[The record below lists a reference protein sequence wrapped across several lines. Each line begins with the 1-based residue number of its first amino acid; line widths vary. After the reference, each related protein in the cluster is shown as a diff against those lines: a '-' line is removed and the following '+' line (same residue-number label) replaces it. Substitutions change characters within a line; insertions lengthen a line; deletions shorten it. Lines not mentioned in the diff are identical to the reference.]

1 MSNNTNN
8 IPKFNTLFK
17 PLLIEQFF
25 QMLLGNVDI
34 FLLSKVEDSA
44 VASVGMAKQL
54 LTISTMVLGIVT
66 LGSTILFLHYS
77 SNPDKEKMQSIIRQS
92 IFLNLT
98 LSILLFL
105 NIFIFG
111 NSLLLL
117 IKTPLE
123 ILDTSKIYLYI
134 VGFGLI
140 FQSIMSISSS
150 VLRSFAYVNIAMK
163 ISVIIN
169 LTNIIGN
176 AVVIFFPGVFFQ
188 NSIVGI
194 SVVTLSSYMLGAVLS
209 IYLLKENLPT
219 YFSGL
224 FRFKFDFKIIKEI
237 LKLGIPSAMES
248 ISHIISQTIIT
259 SIIATMGTLVITS
272 KIYAQTITSFVFIIG
287 AASGQAGQIIIGR
300 LISSKKFEE
309 ARKFGNANTNRF
321 VLVALICNLLVAAFS
336 PFLIRLFTQ
345 DPLIIKTTQ
354 ILLFLNCLY
363 DPLRVANETEIT
375 ALLVAKDVKFP
386 VIVGAIVIYLFTVPA
401 SYITVE
407 LLNHS
412 IVSVWIIFIIDEFIR
427 AGIFKVR
434 WNKMKWSKYNG
445 LQ

>member
-1 MSNNTNN
+1 MNDTTKP

-66 LGSTILFLHYS
+66 LGSTILFLNYS
-77 SNPDKEKMQSIIRQS
+77 NNPDKEKMQSIIRQG

-98 LSILLFL
+98 LSIILFITIIL
-105 NIFIFG
+105 FG

-117 IKTPLE
+117 IKTPTE
-123 ILDTSKIYLYI
+123 IIETSKIYLYI
-134 VGFGLI
+134 VGFGLL
-140 FQSIMSISSS
+140 FQSLMSISSS
-150 VLRSFAYVNIAMK
+150 VLRSFAYVNIVMR
-163 ISVIIN
+163 ISIIIN
-169 LTNIIGN
+169 VINIIGN
-176 AVVIFFPGVFFQ
+176 AIVIFFPGVFFK

-194 SVVTLSSYMLGAVLS
+194 STVTLTSYILGAFLS
-209 IYLLKENLPT
+209 IYLLKENLPL
-219 YFSGL
+219 YFNGL
-224 FRFKFDFKIIKEI
+224 FTFKIDLKIIKEI
-237 LKLGIPSAMES
+237 LKLGLPSAMES

-300 LISSKKFEE
+300 LLSEKKYEE
-309 ARKFGNANTNRF
+309 AKKFGNENTNRF
-321 VLVALICNLLVAAFS
+321 VIVALLCNILVAIFS

-345 DPLIIKTTQ
+345 DPSIIKTTQ

-375 ALLVAKDVKFP
+375 ALLVVKDVKFP

-407 LLNHS
+407 ILNHS
-412 IVSVWIIFIIDEFIR
+412 IISIWIIFIIDELIR
-427 AGIFKVR
+427 AGIFKAR
-434 WNKMKWSKYNG
+434 WNQMKWSKYNG
-445 LQ
+445 L

>member
-176 AVVIFFPGVFFQ
+176 AVVIFFPGVFFHRR
-188 NSIVGI
+188 
-194 SVVTLSSYMLGAVLS
+194 SS
-209 IYLLKENLPT
+209 
-219 YFSGL
+219 
-224 FRFKFDFKIIKEI
+224 
-237 LKLGIPSAMES
+237 
-248 ISHIISQTIIT
+248 
-259 SIIATMGTLVITS
+259 
-272 KIYAQTITSFVFIIG
+272 
-287 AASGQAGQIIIGR
+287 
-300 LISSKKFEE
+300 
-309 ARKFGNANTNRF
+309 
-321 VLVALICNLLVAAFS
+321 
-336 PFLIRLFTQ
+336 
-345 DPLIIKTTQ
+345 
-354 ILLFLNCLY
+354 
-363 DPLRVANETEIT
+363 
-375 ALLVAKDVKFP
+375 
-386 VIVGAIVIYLFTVPA
+386 
-401 SYITVE
+401 
-407 LLNHS
+407 
-412 IVSVWIIFIIDEFIR
+412 
-427 AGIFKVR
+427 
-434 WNKMKWSKYNG
+434 
-445 LQ
+445 